1 MDAARLRRSEDIA
14 RCRAEG
20 VAHNDRLFSLRARP
34 SGTDTVR
41 VAVSA
46 SRAVGHAVRRNRAR
60 RRIREAIRRELAGRP
75 LPPGGGM
82 DLVFAARASAIDA
95 PSAAVRLAVARE
107 LGAAFL
113 TAGSG
118 R

>member
-34 SGTDTVR
+34 SGTDAVR

-46 SRAVGHAVRRNRAR
+46 SRAVGSAVRRNRAR
-60 RRIREAIRRELAGRP
+60 RRIREAIRHELAGRP
-75 LPPGGGM
+75 LPSGAGM
-82 DLVFAARASAIDA
+82 DLVFAARASAIAA
-95 PSAAVRLAVARE
+95 PAAAVREAVARE
-107 LGAAFL
+107 LGAVFP
-113 TAGSG
+113 AGG
-118 R
+118 KVR